1 MIQDLNVIVFDIDGT
16 LCEELKP
23 KQSYLDAVPKTQ
35 MIEKLKEYKKNG
47 YYIILNTSRNM
58 RSYEGNVGRINANT
72 AKVLFQ
78 WLELHDIPFDEIHYG
93 KPWCG
98 HNGFYVDD
106 KAVRPDEFLEYTHD
120 QIIDLLKKKK

>member
-23 KQSYLDAVPKTQ
+23 KQSYLEAVPKVP
-35 MIEKLKEYKKNG
+35 MIEKLKEYKNNG

-78 WLELHDIPFDEIHYG
+78 WLEKHDIPFDEIHYG

-106 KAVRPDEFLEYTHD
+106 KAVRPNEFLEYTHD
-120 QIIDLLKKKK
+120 QIIELLQKKK

>member
-1 MIQDLNVIVFDIDGT
+1 MIKDSEVIVFDIDGT

-23 KQSYLDAVPKTQ
+23 KQSYLDAAVNEP
-35 MIEKLKEYKKNG
+35 MVEKLKEYKKNG

-78 WLELHDIPFDEIHYG
+78 WLEMHDIPFDEIHYG

-106 KAVRPDEFLEYTHD
+106 KAVRPDEFLKYSHE
-120 QIIDLLKKKK
+120 QIIELLAKKK